1 MSALR
6 YVLTR
11 YQDSILSFSLD
22 MNTNRFESVS
32 FTDVHPDSIAI
43 GDIFVAKVVNV
54 TMHMNAAFIDYR
66 PGEKGYLPL
75 KTPHPP
81 VLLNRTYDGV
91 LRSGDELL
99 VQLEKEAVRSKEP
112 VFTTNLSLAGKYCVV
127 TNENASRN
135 QNARSVSKK
144 CSKEIKPLLA
154 DAIPDTI
161 SYGVIVRTSAAALL
175 AQPQKE
181 DALQPLTDECLR
193 LTAQMDKL
201 LQESM
206 HRTCYSRVHKP
217 LPAYLAYLLD
227 ADITRYRQLITDD
240 ALLYQELAGFAADY
254 MPALSDSIS
263 LYGDDT
269 YPLQKLYSVQT
280 RLEELLCPKVWL
292 KSGAYLVIEKTE
304 ALYVIDVNS
313 GKNISKKN
321 AAQYFYNINM
331 EAAAEC
337 MRQIRLRNL
346 SGIILIDFINMEDSR
361 LETQLLQELRA
372 LAGQDSVQTD
382 IVDMTP
388 LGLVEITRS
397 KKKKALTEQLR
408 EQSIKI

>member
-11 YQDSILSFSLD
+11 YQDSVLSFSLD
-22 MNTNRFESVS
+22 TDTNRFESVS
-32 FTDVHPDSIAI
+32 FTNVHPDSISI

-81 VLLNRTYDGV
+81 VLLNRDYDGR

-127 TNENASRN
+127 TNESASGS
-135 QNARSVSKK
+135 RSVSKK
-144 CSKEIKPLLA
+144 CGKEIKQRLL
-154 DAIPDTI
+154 DAIPDAA
-161 SYGVIVRTSAAALL
+161 YGVIVRTGAAALL

-181 DALQPLTDECLR
+181 GALQPLTEECLR
-193 LTAQMDKL
+193 LTALMDRIL
-201 LQESM
+201 REGI
-206 HRTCYSRVHKP
+206 HRTCYSRIHKS
-217 LPAYLAYLLD
+217 LPAYLTYLLD
-227 ADITRYRQLITDD
+227 ADLTQYRQFITDD
-240 ALLYQELAGFAADY
+240 ALLHQELTGFAAGY

-263 LYGDDT
+263 LYADAS

-280 RLEELLCPKVWL
+280 RLEELLSPKVWL

-321 AAQYFYNINM
+321 AAQYFYSINM

-346 SGIILIDFINMEDSR
+346 SGIILIDFINMEDTA
-361 LETQLLQELRA
+361 LEAQLLRELRT
-372 LAGQDSVQTD
+372 LAGQDRVQTV
-382 IVDMTP
+382 IVDVTP

-397 KKKKALTEQLR
+397 KKKKTLTEQLR
-408 EQSIKI
+408 EQAIKI

>member
-11 YQDSILSFSLD
+11 YQDSVLSFSLD
-22 MNTNRFESVS
+22 TDTNRFESVS
-32 FTDVHPDSIAI
+32 FTNVHPDSISI

-75 KTPHPP
+75 KTLRPP
-81 VLLNRTYDGV
+81 VLLNRNYDGR

-127 TNENASRN
+127 TNETSSGN
-135 QNARSVSKK
+135 RSVSKK
-144 CSKEIKPLLA
+144 CGKEIKQQLLG
-154 DAIPDTI
+154 AIPDAAA
-161 SYGVIVRTSAAALL
+161 YGVIIRTDAAALL
-175 AQPQKE
+175 AQPQK
-181 DALQPLTDECLR
+181 DGILQPLTEECLR
-193 LTAQMDKL
+193 LTALMDRL
-201 LQESM
+201 LREGI
-206 HRTCYSRVHKP
+206 HRTCYSRIHKS
-217 LPAYLAYLLD
+217 LPAYLAYLLN
-227 ADITRYRQLITDD
+227 ADLTQYRQFITDD
-240 ALLYQELAGFAADY
+240 ALLHQELAGFAADY

-263 LYGDDT
+263 LYADAS

-280 RLEELLCPKVWL
+280 RLEELLSPKVWL

-321 AAQYFYNINM
+321 AAQYFYSINM

-346 SGIILIDFINMEDSR
+346 SGIILIDFINMEDTV
-361 LETQLLQELRA
+361 LEAQLLRELRT
-372 LAGQDSVQTD
+372 LAGQDRVQTV

-397 KKKKALTEQLR
+397 KKKKTLTEQLR
-408 EQSIKI
+408 EQAIKI